1 MPLYANIFSQLHR
14 GTVLKDRFCT
24 FNLIM
29 RKYLFGLLVL
39 LLAFQSCRNSKA
51 RRERAKRDAS
61 ISKKTSFNSVFFDSS
76 LLDIFFEKNKQYEPF
91 IEQFKDFYT
100 DRNYQFAWFDSTGLA
115 EQAYN
120 FLNLHD
126 GYINEFNDSSLVNRE
141 LQALVEKFTAK
152 KIKASSNDPQVIQT
166 ELLLTGQFFQYAAK
180 VYKGSDIDATQLGWF
195 IPRKKIDLTALL
207 DSTLKT
213 KAKETDQFA
222 PISPQYKKLEEQVS
236 TYFNLEKKEGK
247 DSIAWVKKP
256 LKIKDSSTNISL
268 IKQRLFLLGDM
279 KTADSTSLFDTT
291 LFAAAKT
298 FQKRMGLS
306 IDGVIGNRMI
316 AELNVPVSKRIRQLL
331 VNLERVRWMPAEK
344 DSNFVIVN
352 IPEYKLH
359 VYDSGHQVFDM
370 NVIVGTDANST
381 VIFKGG
387 MKYVVFSP
395 YWNVPESIVQKEV
408 MPGMAKN
415 HNYISKNN
423 MEITGYSGKM
433 PIVRQKPGVAN
444 SLGLVK
450 FLFPNNYN
458 IYFHD
463 TPNKELFSLS
473 TRSFSHG
480 CIRIGEPKKFAEY
493 LLRNDKTWNS
503 QTIDDAMHL
512 AKEKWVT
519 LDKTVPVLIV
529 YFTAWVDQDGQ
540 LNFRKDIYGHDEKMG
555 EKLFSK

>member
-76 LLDIFFEKNKQYEPF
+76 HLDIFFEKNKQYEPF

-331 VNLERVRWMPAEK
+331 VNLERVRWMPAQN

-395 YWNVPESIVQKEV
+395 YWNVPESIVQKEI

>member
-1 MPLYANIFSQLHR
+1 MPLYANIFSQMHR

-76 LLDIFFEKNKQYEPF
+76 HLDIFFEKNKQYEPF

-279 KTADSTSLFDTT
+279 KTADSTSLFDTI